1 MKPLKTLS
9 YIVLLFLSGVFNES
23 CVNYK
28 SIPYFTNLND
38 SSRVTELGETI
49 FKNPI
54 IRPDDILNISIQTL
68 EPNVDQL
75 INSGNVTVS
84 GVGSSVAQNLNQAQ
98 SISGYL
104 VDKNGEI
111 SFPYIGKLKIDGLS
125 TIQARDLL
133 VTSLSKYLK
142 DPIVSVRFANFK
154 VTILGEV
161 ARPAAY
167 TIATE
172 RVSILDAIG
181 LAGDLTIYG
190 KRENILLI
198 RKRGDVNISTRLNLN
213 SKDILSS
220 PYFYLEPNDVL
231 YIEPSRVKIANSDE
245 KQIRYFSVATSTLTV
260 ILLFIIRI
268 IK

>member
-1 MKPLKTLS
+1 MKLYKTLS

-38 SSRVTELGETI
+38 STRVTQLGETI
-49 FKNPI
+49 FKSPI

-68 EPNVDQL
+68 EPNIDQL
-75 INSGNVTVS
+75 VNSGNIIVS
-84 GVGSSVAQNLNQAQ
+84 GVGNSITPNNNQGQ

-111 SFPYIGKLKIDGLS
+111 SFPYLGRIKIEGLT
-125 TIQARDLL
+125 TIQARELL
-133 VTSLSKYLK
+133 ISSLSKYLK
-142 DPIVSVRFANFK
+142 DPIVSVRFVNFK
-154 VTILGEV
+154 ITVLGEV
-161 ARPAAY
+161 ARPSAY
-167 TIATE
+167 SIATE
-172 RVSILDAIG
+172 KVSVLDAIG
-181 LAGDLTIYG
+181 LAGDLTIHG
-190 KRENILLI
+190 KRENVLLI
-198 RKRGDVNISTRLNLN
+198 RKRGDVNISARLNLN

-231 YIEPSRVKIANSDE
+231 YIEPNRIKIANSDE
-245 KQIRYFSVATSTLTV
+245 RQIRYFSVATSTLTV